1 MAKVVFL
8 SQETKERRKKEPTSR
23 WRKALGVPFFAISG
37 ALLGGLA
44 AFSLLLS
51 STAQALFSLGLRIS
65 QEAPFGF
72 ELKITVP
79 QERVGT
85 KGTEGR

>member
-51 STAQALFSLGLRIS
+51 LMAQALFSLGLRIS
-65 QEAPFGF
+65 RETPFCF
-72 ELKITVP
+72 ELKVTVP
-79 QERVGT
+79 QDYAGT